1 MALTDLFY
9 TRSITYKAGQ
19 KVERKIYLY
28 DLPQMPHCVLSL
40 QKEFKYGYLDK
51 GITVLKKQKGSTHSK
66 AYLFF
71 FFPIRR
77 LKYYDIGHS
86 LLYSKFE
93 GVMVHFLCQFD

>member
-1 MALTDLFY
+1 MAITDLFY

-51 GITVLKKQKGSTHSK
+51 GITVLKKQKGSTPNCLSVI
-66 AYLFF
+66 FF
-71 FFPIRR
+71 SIRR